1 MQFIRNAQSKFAQSN
16 LSNQRTD
23 ASRSI
28 FRPAALGLAALLVA
42 ASAAAQK
49 PPTLIRQHLLED
61 PDMEVAQV
69 KSVEPHRAEAL
80 DAVLSTGVWQVAYE
94 KADRD
99 GESLI
104 FMAVDE
110 DGEVVRIRRFD
121 EPATRENFVGLLRD
135 DFRVKSVDDAR
146 RLVSATLELY
156 FGFPFSEPE
165 MTAEEMRAEQRGND
179 YLLVDG
185 ERFGDATGYRIATD
199 ADGRVT
205 EYEYSWELP
214 LGD

>member
-1 MQFIRNAQSKFAQSN
+1 MHFLWKAQSKVLNRRPRFHRAGAGSA
-16 LSNQRTD
+16 LMAVLFIAGLL
-23 ASRSI
+23 AS
-28 FRPAALGLAALLVA
+28 AT
-42 ASAAAQK
+42 AAAQK

-80 DAVLSTGVWQVAYE
+80 DAVLSTGIWQVAYE
-94 KADRD
+94 KAGRD

-104 FMAVDE
+104 FMAVSN

-121 EPATRENFVGLLRD
+121 QPATRQNLVSLLRD
-135 DFRVKSVDDAR
+135 DFRVQSVEDAR
-146 RLVSATLELY
+146 KLVAATLELY

-165 MTAEEMRAEQRGND
+165 MTADEMRGEQRGNEFF
-179 YLLVDG
+179 LVDG
-185 ERFGDATGYRIATD
+185 ERFGDPTGYRIATD

-214 LGD
+214 LED